1 MISSKKICMMA
12 LSMAILI
19 CSSAEMINTV
29 QKQFPR
35 RCFVKNKFLKISHDS
50 QENICTTV
58 SFWCSCEP
66 QVRNFIT

>member
-1 MISSKKICMMA
+1 MISSKKIC
-12 LSMAILI
+12 ILI

-35 RCFVKNKFLKISHDS
+35 RCFVKKKFLKISHDS
-50 QENICTTV
+50 QENICTRV

-66 QVRNFIT
+66 QGRNFII